1 MNDTPGAKAGC
12 LGGISCRAT
21 IGRAGEGTCP
31 HAGNVRFVDR
41 IDAHSSGFAQK
52 KSPPIAFA
60 WGVLGS
66 AIGGVPFLLTHPVV
80 FRSS

>member
-1 MNDTPGAKAGC
+1 MILRVQRRVAWEESVAEPQ
-12 LGGISCRAT
+12 S
-21 IGRAGEGTCP
+21 EGTCP
-31 HAGNVRFVDR
+31 YVGGVSWTETPCTPQNLP
-41 IDAHSSGFAQK
+41 QK
-52 KSPPIAFA
+52 INPPIAFA

>member
-1 MNDTPGAKAGC
+1 MILRVQRRVAWEESVAEPQ
-12 LGGISCRAT
+12 S
-21 IGRAGEGTCP
+21 EGTCP
-31 HAGNVRFVDR
+31 YVGDVRFLDR
-41 IDAHSSGFAQK
+41 ISGTPQDLPQK
-52 KSPPIAFA
+52 ISPPIAFA